1 MKRIL
6 LCFVLIT
13 LTLISCT
20 TEKRVKIDTIDEY
33 LEELSDNCD
42 GVNSIRVTYIA
53 YIIIFNVDINED
65 SIDFVEDELLV
76 DLQTFLNNKDN
87 QSIIREY
94 FHEKHDKEK
103 LNPTFP
109 ELHIFFTSYNDQ
121 TAKYDVIF
129 HAPLENFPTGDELK
143 DTEQM
148 NRAIEKVIDV
158 NRSQYMWSL
167 KLLKTRPEVGL
178 DIYK

>member
-1 MKRIL
+1 LKKIL
-6 LCFVLIT
+6 ICFVLIT

-33 LEELSDNCD
+33 LEELSDNYD
-42 GVNSIRVTYIA
+42 DVNSIRVTYIA

-94 FHEKHDKEK
+94 FHEKYDKEK
-103 LNPTFP
+103 LNPTLP
-109 ELHIFFTSYNDQ
+109 ELHIFFTSYNDEFV
-121 TAKYDVIF
+121 KHYYSLHIEYYDDGSGSEEYNYVKEWEGPF
-129 HAPLENFPTGDELK
+129 YNLNQGY
-143 DTEQM
+143 
-148 NRAIEKVIDV
+148 R
-158 NRSQYMWSL
+158 
-167 KLLKTRPEVGL
+167 
-178 DIYK
+178 